1 MKKSIELKTTTD
13 IVKEVL
19 KAHEHARNS
28 DDYLYFLVCSI
39 IGKQNGFDAENMT
52 LAHFLLYRK
61 EFNLPSYK
69 SVERSRRKV
78 QRLHP
83 ELRESPAVE
92 CHRKENEEIF
102 RIYARAVKV

>member
-1 MKKSIELKTTTD
+1 MNKSIEIKTTTD

-19 KAHEHARNS
+19 KAHEKARNC

-61 EFNLPSYK
+61 EFKLPSYET
-69 SVERSRRKV
+69 VGRARRKI
-78 QRLHP
+78 QQCHP
-83 ELRESPAVE
+83 ELAGKDVVE
-92 CHRKENEEIF
+92 GHRTANEEIF
-102 RIYARAVKV
+102 RRYARGIV